1 MNASATETYSDAQ
14 AAALYDVLNPPGPD
28 DAFYL
33 TLVMNAASVLDV
45 GCGTGRLL
53 RRAREAGH
61 AGRLCGVDPDPAML
75 EIARRRSDVEWLA
88 GTAAS
93 MTFAGEFELAV
104 MMGHAFQCLV
114 DDDELRASLTATR
127 YALVDGGRFTFETRN
142 PRARAWEEWGA
153 TTLDAVDASGMPVH
167 VSYDIEAVVGD
178 LVTFTET
185 TSDRNLRP
193 LRVDRATVR
202 FLGVDELDSFLGD
215 AGFLVEARYGG
226 WEGEPFADDSAEIV
240 TVAVRAP
247 DEGSA

>member
-1 MNASATETYSDAQ
+1 MNASATGTYSDAQ

-33 TLVMNAASVLDV
+33 ELVMKAASVLDV

-53 RRAREAGH
+53 RSAREAGH

-75 EIARRRSDVEWLA
+75 ELARRRSDVEWLA

-93 MTFAGEFELAV
+93 MSFDDDFDLAV

-114 DDDELRASLTATR
+114 DDDELRASLGAIR
-127 YALVDGGRFTFETRN
+127 RALVEGGRFAFETRN
-142 PRARAWEEWGA
+142 PLARAWEQWGE
-153 TTLDAVDASGMPVH
+153 TTLDAVDPSGTPVH
-167 VSYDIEAVVGD
+167 VSYDIEDVVGE
-178 LVTFTET
+178 LVTLTET
-185 TSDRNLRP
+185 TSDRDLDP
-193 LRVDRATVR
+193 LRVDRATLR
-202 FLGVDELDSFLGD
+202 FLGVDELDRFLSD

-226 WEGEPFADDSAEIV
+226 WEGKPVADDSAELV

-247 DEGSA
+247 DEGST